1 MNESP
6 TLRDKITR
14 LIICSVILF
23 TFKLVFHYIFPIIP
37 ISELGPASALPPIFG
52 LMFGPWGAAG
62 AALGY
67 MTSDIVAGYPPEIYI
82 ISFFVQFLYGYI
94 PYKLWYT
101 LGIHKTNTLPRLN
114 TVNNLIKFVIVMFIT
129 SFVVAGLLGVLMDE
143 LGVYDLVSY
152 TTLIF
157 AFNNF
162 DFAIMLGTLI
172 IIGANIYGIKM
183 IKPDKT
189 ENPRISPRIFKW
201 FGIIAI
207 ITGVFNVFYSTL
219 DAPDIWG
226 WAAGVICY
234 TLVLAYVLK
243 PVTKD
248 VKIKKTVIKI
258 SLTEKLIV
266 IFIIIGAIIAMITG
280 LRTILTISNMAELEF
295 WQTVYLN
302 ITLILS
308 AFYISSFGFLWYIER
323 NITTP
328 IESISDI
335 VKNYVSDSD
344 GLGNSA
350 HVISKCEQYATENS
364 EIGILAG
371 AFQKMV
377 RDVKIYMNNLQRITS
392 EKQKINTELNVA
404 RRIQIDMLP
413 KNFPVN
419 PEEMGYDVYATTK
432 PAKEVGGDFYDFF
445 KIDDDR
451 LAIVIADVSGKG
463 VPAALFMVI
472 AKTLIKNYTQ
482 LGKSPEEVFTT
493 VNNQLYEGNDENMFV
508 TAWMGILEIKTGRFT
523 YVNAGH
529 TTPLL
534 KHADED
540 YNWLK
545 SKPNFVLAG
554 MQDIQ
559 FYQNEFFLLPGDR
572 IYLYTDGVT
581 ESINSDNEMF
591 GTSLLLKIM
600 NKKEDPNLKEQLS
613 YVKEKIDIFVKGR
626 KQFDDIT
633 MLIMEYKK

>member
-1 MNESP
+1 MNDSP
-6 TLRDKITR
+6 TLKDKVTR

-23 TFKLVFHYIFPIIP
+23 SFKYIFHYIFPIIP

-52 LMFGPWGAAG
+52 LMFGPWGAGG

-67 MTSDIVAGYPPEIYI
+67 LISEVVAGYPPEIYI

-101 LGIHKTNTLPRLN
+101 LGIHKTNSLPRLN
-114 TVNNLIKFVIVMFIT
+114 TVNNLIKFVSIMFIT
-129 SFVVAGLLGVLMDE
+129 SFVVAGLLGVLMDG
-143 LGVYDLVSY
+143 LGIYDLVSY
-152 TTLIF
+152 TTLVF

-183 IKPDKT
+183 IKPDTKVKSRID
-189 ENPRISPRIFKW
+189 PRIYKW
-201 FGIIAI
+201 IGITALISGA
-207 ITGVFNVFYSTL
+207 FNVYYSTQNG
-219 DAPDIWG
+219 PDILG
-226 WAAGVICY
+226 WAAGIICY
-234 TLVLAYVLK
+234 TLVLAYILK
-243 PVTKD
+243 PVTKE
-248 VKIKKTVIKI
+248 VKIKKTSIKV
-258 SLTEKLIV
+258 SLTERLIV
-266 IFIIIGAIIAMITG
+266 IFIIIGAIIAMING
-280 LRTILTISNMAELEF
+280 IRTILTISYMSEMEF

-302 ITLILS
+302 ITLTLS
-308 AFYISSFGFLWYIER
+308 FFYLSSIGFLWYIER

-335 VKNYVSDSD
+335 VKNYVSDHK

-350 HVISKCEQYATENS
+350 NVISTCEQYATENT

-371 AFQKMV
+371 AFQKMI
-377 RDVKIYMNNLQRITS
+377 RDVKIYTNNLQRVTA

-413 KNFPVN
+413 RNFPEN
-419 PEEMGYDVYATTK
+419 PDAEGYDVYATTK

-451 LAIVIADVSGKG
+451 LAVVIADVSGKG

-493 VNNQLYEGNDENMFV
+493 VNNQLCDGNDENMFV
-508 TAWMGILEIKTGRFT
+508 TAWMGVLEIETGKFT

-534 KHADED
+534 KHADQD
-540 YNWLK
+540 YKWFK
-545 SKPNFVLAG
+545 SEPGFVLAG
-554 MQDIQ
+554 MENIEYHQK
-559 FYQNEFFLLPGDR
+559 ECHLHPGDR

-581 ESINSDNEMF
+581 ESINSDNELF
-591 GTSLLLKIM
+591 GTSRLITVM
-600 NKKEDPNLKEQLS
+600 NRIKDPSLREQLS
-613 YVKEKIDIFVKGR
+613 YVKEKIDLFAKGR

-633 MLIMEYKK
+633 MIIMEYKN